1 VNVLL
6 DTHALLWWL
15 ADDTKLSEAA
25 RDVIGNPANQVS
37 VSAVS
42 GWEISIKQSLGK
54 LDVDKATLL
63 TEVEHNGFTLLPVSF
78 QHGLVAG
85 DLPSHHRDPFD
96 RMLIAQAQC
105 EGLHLISVDH
115 CFAVYDVDVI
125 W

>member
-15 ADDTKLSEAA
+15 ADDTKLSATA
-25 RDVIGNPANQVS
+25 RDVIGNPANQVF

-54 LDVDKATLL
+54 LDVDKGTLL
-63 TEVEHNGFTLLPVSF
+63 TEVEHNGFMLLPVSF

-85 DLPSHHRDPFD
+85 NLPSHHRDPFD

-105 EGLHLISVDH
+105 DGLHLISVDC
-115 CFAVYDVDVI
+115 CFEAYDVDVI

>member
-1 VNVLL
+1 VNIFL

-15 ADDTKLSEAA
+15 ADDPKLSAVA
-25 RDVIGNPANQVS
+25 RDVIGNPANQVF

-54 LDVDKATLL
+54 LNVDKATLL
-63 TEVEHNGFTLLPVSF
+63 TEVEHNGFMRLPVSF
-78 QHGLVAG
+78 QHGLAAG

-105 EGLHLISVDH
+105 EGLHLISVDR
-115 CFAVYDVDVI
+115 CFAAYDVNLI

>member
-15 ADDTKLSEAA
+15 ADDVKLTATA
-25 RDVIGNPANQVS
+25 RDVIGHSANQVF

-54 LDVDKATLL
+54 LDVDKALLL
-63 TEVEHNGFTLLPVSF
+63 TEVEHNGFMLLPVSF
-78 QHGLVAG
+78 RHGLVAG
-85 DLPSHHRDPFD
+85 DLPFHHRDPFD

-105 EGLHLISVDH
+105 EGLHLISVDR
-115 CFAVYDVDVI
+115 CFAAYEVDVL

>member
-15 ADDTKLSEAA
+15 ADDTKLSTRA
-25 RDVIGNPANQVS
+25 RDVIGNQTNQVF

-54 LDVDKATLL
+54 LDIDTATLL
-63 TEVEHNGFTLLPVSF
+63 TEVEHNGFMLLPVHF

-105 EGLHLISVDH
+105 QGLQLISVDH
-115 CFAVYDVDVI
+115 CFEAYDVDVI